1 MATPRSKESRLFYR
15 SAQQR
20 YGEAEVLLEA
30 GHPTGAV
37 YLAGYSI
44 ECMLKALVLSLVP
57 PARSSAVLQTFR
69 GSRAHDFHWLRF
81 QYRLH
86 GGAAFPRE
94 VNQHFLLSDEWS
106 TDLRYSP
113 MTLRQEKAEAFIDAA
128 KAILRWGDGRLE

>member
-15 SAQQR
+15 CAQQR
-20 YGEAEVLLEA
+20 YGEAEILLEA

-37 YLAGYSI
+37 YLAGYGI

-57 PARSSAVLQTFR
+57 PARSSAVLRSFR
-69 GSRAHDFHWLRF
+69 GSRAHDFNWLRF

-94 VNQHFLLSDEWS
+94 VNQHFLLADEWS

-113 MTLRQEKAEAFIDAA
+113 MTLRQDKAEAFIDAA
-128 KAILRWGDGRLE
+128 KAILRWGDGRL